1 MNIIL
6 GTNWYWCFYH
16 FDFQDYRT
24 LIKQAAK
31 TISGKAAK
39 ENLVGS
45 YYDKDPL
52 GGHYAT
58 ERSDNIQNDDIQSR
72 QDGEYL
78 PTCPSSCRCE
88 CPPVVYVDKT
98 AKLPIKSHLVK
109 SFNDTSRSNE
119 LWYLVARIKYT
130 VII

>member
-1 MNIIL
+1 MSFCSFSYSNINL
-6 GTNWYWCFYH
+6 P
-16 FDFQDYRT
+16 DYRT

-45 YYDKDPL
+45 YYNDDPL

-58 ERSDNIQNDDIQSR
+58 ERSDNFEDGDVYSHRDDE
-72 QDGEYL
+72 DYL

-88 CPPVVYVDKT
+88 CPPVVYVDKS
-98 AKLPIKSHLVK
+98 AKLSSKSHSVK
-109 SFNDTSRSNE
+109 RHNNTIPSNE
-119 LWYLVARIKYT
+119 LWY
-130 VII
+130 

>member
-1 MNIIL
+1 MRIIFKTFL
-6 GTNWYWCFYH
+6 EILSKTSIPSLY
-16 FDFQDYRT
+16 DISDYRT

-39 ENLVGS
+39 ENLVGN
-45 YYDKDPL
+45 YYNDDPL

-58 ERSDNIQNDDIQSR
+58 ERSDNIQDNEIRSR
-72 QDGEYL
+72 QDDGDYL

-98 AKLPIKSHLVK
+98 AKLAPKSHLVK
-109 SFNDTSRSNE
+109 SYNDTSHLNE
-119 LWYLVARIKYT
+119 L
-130 VII
+130 